1 MKTLELTELEEQAL
15 RHALVDYIRFDT
27 KFFKD
32 YGGGNSPIGDAA
44 KDVLA
49 RLDK

>member
-27 KFFKD
+27 NFFSH
-32 YGGGNSPIGDAA
+32 YEGGNSKLGEAA
-44 KDVLA
+44 KDVLT
-49 RLDK
+49 RLDS